1 MVTDNNK
8 IKEKPLILR
17 VRDAEARIITAINNS
32 NVPAFI
38 LKSSIEKIYN
48 QLVQLEQQEYAIAI
62 ENEKKE
68 ASENAKKTR
77 KN

>member
-1 MVTDNNK
+1 MEQKD
-8 IKEKPLILR
+8 KPLILR
-17 VRDAEARIITAINNS
+17 VKDTENRIVAIINNS
-32 NVPAFI
+32 NIPAFI

-68 ASENAKKTR
+68 ASENAKKVK

>member
-1 MVTDNNK
+1 MLLSIDIGNTNITLGLYDNEK
-8 IKEKPLILR
+8 LVETFRLASDKE
-17 VRDAEARIITAINNS
+17 
-32 NVPAFI
+32 
-38 LKSSIEKIYN
+38 
-48 QLVQLEQQEYAIAI
+48 LEQQEYAIAI

>member
-1 MVTDNNK
+1 MDKEIK

-17 VRDAEARIITAINNS
+17 VKDTENRIVAIINNS
-32 NVPAFI
+32 NIPAFI

-48 QLVQLEQQEYAIAI
+48 QLVQLEQQEYAIAF

-68 ASENAKKTR
+68 ASENAKKNR

>member
-1 MVTDNNK
+1 MEQKD
-8 IKEKPLILR
+8 KPLILR
-17 VRDAEARIITAINNS
+17 VKDTENRIVAIINNS
-32 NVPAFI
+32 NIPAFI

-68 ASENAKKTR
+68 VSENAKKTR

>member
-1 MVTDNNK
+1 MDKEIKV
-8 IKEKPLILR
+8 KEKPLILR
-17 VRDAEARIITAINNS
+17 VKDTENRIVAIINNS
-32 NVPAFI
+32 NIPAFI

-48 QLVQLEQQEYAIAI
+48 QLVQLEQQEYALAL

-68 ASENAKKTR
+68 EKENAKKDR

>member
-1 MVTDNNK
+1 MDKEIKV
-8 IKEKPLILR
+8 KEKPLILR
-17 VRDAEARIITAINNS
+17 VKDTENRIVAIINNS
-32 NVPAFI
+32 NIPAFI

-48 QLVQLEQQEYAIAI
+48 QLIQLEQQEYALAL

-68 ASENAKKTR
+68 EKENAKKDR

>member
-1 MVTDNNK
+1 MDKEIKV
-8 IKEKPLILR
+8 KEKPLILR
-17 VRDAEARIITAINNS
+17 VKDTENRIIAIINNS
-32 NVPAFI
+32 NIPAFI

-68 ASENAKKTR
+68 ASENVKKSK

>member
-1 MVTDNNK
+1 MDKEIKV
-8 IKEKPLILR
+8 KEKPLILR
-17 VRDAEARIITAINNS
+17 VKDTENRIVAIINNS
-32 NVPAFI
+32 NIPAFI

>member
-1 MVTDNNK
+1 MDKEIK

-17 VRDAEARIITAINNS
+17 VKDTENRIVAIINNS
-32 NVPAFI
+32 NIPAFI